1 MKKHGVGGAAGLTP
15 CRCFREH
22 MVDVYLIYVICFDV
36 LAQDERR
43 VWWALSL
50 G

>member
-1 MKKHGVGGAAGLTP
+1 MKKHGVGGAARLTP
-15 CRCFREH
+15 YRSFREH
-22 MVDVYLIYVICFDV
+22 IADVYLIYVICFDV

-43 VWWALSL
+43 VRCALSL